1 MCLNRS
7 VVSDSLWPCGLYS
20 PPGSSVHG
28 DSPGKNTG
36 EGCYALLQG
45 IFPTQGSN
53 PGQPHCRLILY
64 QLSHQGSPW
73 PRSYG
78 STTTCPFTHLQVS
91 SHESIR
97 TILYSSLLSPRPST
111 LMVKNRFLTRYKVC
125 CHYVM
130 EQQKAKDICGLCL
143 RWAGRAFKRRNK
155 YYITVRIK
163 VNTSEDL
170 RVQNVFF
177 SWINVLHILTD
188 LRHVRIQN
196 DIFQAE
202 IN

>member
-1 MCLNRS
+1 MGILQERILERVAMPS
-7 VVSDSLWPCGLYS
+7 SR
-20 PPGSSVHG
+20 GSSRPRDRTQVSRIAGWFFTNWATREAHG
-28 DSPGKNTG
+28 LDHMGAQLLALLPTYKWAPMSLLEQYFIHLCYLHDLAPWWWKIDFSPGTK
-36 EGCYALLQG
+36 YAV
-45 IFPTQGSN
+45 IN
-53 PGQPHCRLILY
+53 
-64 QLSHQGSPW
+64 
-73 PRSYG
+73 
-78 STTTCPFTHLQVS
+78 
-91 SHESIR
+91 
-97 TILYSSLLSPRPST
+97 
-111 LMVKNRFLTRYKVC
+111 
-125 CHYVM
+125 VM